1 MADTRDPMDS
11 APTLSEEQQ
20 MLLMALADGELDGD
34 AELRAEAE
42 ALLKQHTQLQAA
54 IPGQRELSAALREA
68 ALTPPPQFSRASE
81 DALSMV
87 RGRVM
92 TKLPAPTR
100 EVSPAPAPS
109 WARGLLSGFSFGRL
123 AFGVSVVLAAVAAV
137 FALRSPQVS
146 DGRPEAP
153 IVAVEGSA
161 GSGAG
166 AAEEPG
172 GQLPAVII
180 EEMEIDS
187 GTIVVDPSE
196 GEGSPVIIWHL
207 SAEGGAG

>member
-1 MADTRDPMDS
+1 MADTQDLMDS
-11 APTLSEEQQ
+11 PPALSDEQQ

-34 AELRAEAE
+34 AAMRAEAE
-42 ALLKQHTQLQAA
+42 ALLGRHPQLQAA
-54 IPGQRELSAALREA
+54 IPGVRALSAALRDA
-68 ALTPPPQFSRASE
+68 ALTPPVQLSRASE

-92 TKLPAPTR
+92 TKLPTPAR
-100 EVSPAPAPS
+100 EVVPTPAPS
-109 WARGLLSGFSFGRL
+109 WARSVLAGFSFGRL
-123 AFGVSVVLAAVAAV
+123 AFGVGTVVAAVAAV
-137 FALRSPQVS
+137 LALRGPQVN

-153 IVAVEGSA
+153 IVAVEGA
-161 GSGAG
+161 VTGGAG
-166 AAEEPG
+166 AG
-172 GQLPAVII
+172 SSGQLPAVII

-207 SAEGGAG
+207 GAEGGAG